1 MEVFYSN
8 RWLGLMGHHV
18 LLHLA
23 LPCYCNCFPQK
34 KVGICFAF
42 LIVKRNFA
50 PENKS

>member
-1 MEVFYSN
+1 MILSMGYYCVN
-8 RWLGLMGHHV
+8 NLLCCIWLC
-18 LLHLA
+18 LA
-23 LPCYCNCFPQK
+23 IVIVSLK

>member
-1 MEVFYSN
+1 MEVFNSN
-8 RWLGLMGHHV
+8 RWLGLMGRHT

-23 LPCYCNCFPQK
+23 LPYCNCFPQK

>member
-1 MEVFYSN
+1 MEIFNSKKC
-8 RWLGLMGHHV
+8 LGLMEHLA

-23 LPCYCNCFPQK
+23 LPCHCNCFPQK